1 MPKKCSAATFLS
13 TPSARRATPCPLG
26 RGSIAVYFYPRP
38 PRGGRLCAQAPCL
51 RRLGISIHALRE
63 EGDVFGLV
71 SSPPVYHISIH
82 ALREE
87 GDHWSQ
93 KRTPGAKEFLSTP
106 SARRATRSGGSDMSD
121 EKNFYPR
128 PPRGGRPPR
137 FAAAQTASSFL
148 STPSARR
155 ATDHHAG
162 RLPVEKHFY
171 PRPPRGGRPGIVAMF
186 SPPYFISIHA
196 LREEGDHRAATM

>member
-1 MPKKCSAATFLS
+1 
-13 TPSARRATPCPLG
+13 
-26 RGSIAVYFYPRP
+26 
-38 PRGGRLCAQAPCL
+38 
-51 RRLGISIHALRE
+51 
-63 EGDVFGLV
+63 
-71 SSPPVYHISIH
+71 
-82 ALREE
+82 
-87 GDHWSQ
+87 
-93 KRTPGAKEFLSTP
+93 
-106 SARRATRSGGSDMSD
+106 MSD

-171 PRPPRGGRPGIVAMF
+171 PRPPRGGRPPGCNYVTEQQM
-186 SPPYFISIHA
+186 ISIHA
-196 LREEGDHRAATM
+196 LREEGDHRKI